1 LKVTAQL
8 MAKIVSIHSY
18 RGGTGKSNITANLA
32 YVLAQQGKR
41 VAVDDTDIQ
50 SPGIHVIFQINQ
62 ELLKHSLNDFL
73 WRKCKIEE
81 VAIPVISADTGLPG
95 VLFLVPSST
104 NTGDIARIIN
114 DGYNMDLL
122 SEGFMQLCEKL
133 ELDFLLV
140 DTHPGLNEETLLSIA
155 ISDKLL
161 IIMRPDQQDFEG
173 SSITLR
179 IASRLQ
185 VEEIAV
191 ILNKVPTSYDLAGL
205 KAEVEKSYGFP
216 VEAVIPHSDELMVLG
231 SKELF
236 CKRFP
241 EHPVSGLIRTVA
253 ERLI

>member
-1 LKVTAQL
+1 
-8 MAKIVSIHSY
+8 
-18 RGGTGKSNITANLA
+18 
-32 YVLAQQGKR
+32 
-41 VAVDDTDIQ
+41 
-50 SPGIHVIFQINQ
+50 
-62 ELLKHSLNDFL
+62 
-73 WRKCKIEE
+73 
-81 VAIPVISADTGLPG
+81 
-95 VLFLVPSST
+95 
-104 NTGDIARIIN
+104 
-114 DGYNMDLL
+114 
-122 SEGFMQLCEKL
+122 MQLCEKL